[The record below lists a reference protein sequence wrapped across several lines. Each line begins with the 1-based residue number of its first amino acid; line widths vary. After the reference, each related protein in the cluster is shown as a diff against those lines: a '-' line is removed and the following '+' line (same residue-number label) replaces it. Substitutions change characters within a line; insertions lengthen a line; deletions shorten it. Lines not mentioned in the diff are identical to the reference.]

1 MLCNSIFRDSLM
13 IRLFAYCAAESYGLF
28 LAAQGLL
35 ENFLRQIEH
44 AFLEQQDDRR
54 AAEAEQTFFLAAMNN
69 ACLTVVFD
77 LADEACADLDLHNGA
92 EIFGVQHAV
101 FSSVLYEH
109 RALAHDYRLHGMIA
123 TLNVPVTAFEAA
135 VDVAIAMVILNAKP
149 QYEAGAVYVIARD
162 VRAADEI
169 FDVVIAVFYRK
180 LGVAAYFV
188 CRHVSVAGGR

>member
-1 MLCNSIFRDSLM
+1 
-13 IRLFAYCAAESYGLF
+13 
-28 LAAQGLL
+28 
-35 ENFLRQIEH
+35 
-44 AFLEQQDDRR
+44 
-54 AAEAEQTFFLAAMNN
+54 MNN

-123 TLNVPVTAFEAA
+123 TLNVPVAAFEAA
-135 VDVAIAMVILNAKP
+135 VDVAIAVVILNAKP

-169 FDVVIAVFYRK
+169 FDVVIAVFIANSESLLILYADMYPSQGEMSVSGSVFIGR
-180 LGVAAYFV
+180 APSFT
-188 CRHVSVAGGR
+188 CRVKSR